1 MRKLS
6 LLLLITLFYMAQQ
19 ASAQSVDEM
28 KIRQI
33 LDRQTRAWNAGDLD
47 LFMAGY
53 WKNDSLMFIGKSGVT
68 YGWQETLDNYKRG
81 YPDRTAMGE
90 LSFQLLELRPL
101 SPDCFF
107 FVVGKWHLKRSI
119 GDLEGHYTLL
129 WKKIK
134 GEWVI
139 VADHSS

>member
-6 LLLLITLFYMAQQ
+6 LLLLITLVYMAQQ

-107 FVVGKWHLKRSI
+107 VVGKWHLKRSI

>member
-107 FVVGKWHLKRSI
+107 VVGKWHLKRSI

-134 GEWVI
+134 GEWLI